1 MANKYFIWKD
11 AECKGVNP
19 VWVELSGADF
29 YKFINNP
36 QNSKRRFVKEYFED
50 DKNSG
55 YCKFEVT
62 EERFREWRTMQ
73 KRKERNED
81 MLMANIKKHR
91 LLDKDEVDENA
102 VKAIPSVLSFD
113 APLSDDEEETTYHD
127 IVPDMECGY
136 ENVEHQMLV
145 NKLYQILECLS
156 DEEREVLNHIYFN
169 NSENKSENEI
179 AKEMNISH
187 QLLGYRKKK
196 ILKKLKIFF
205 AET

>member
-1 MANKYFIWKD
+1 MSNKYFIWKD

-19 VWVELSGADF
+19 VWIELSGEDF
-29 YKFINNP
+29 YKFIKNP
-36 QNSKRRFVKEYFED
+36 LNAQRRFVKEYFED
-50 DKNSG
+50 DTDSG
-55 YCKFEVT
+55 YYKVEVT
-62 EERFREWRTMQ
+62 EEKYREWRTLQ

-81 MLMANIKKHR
+81 VLIANNKKHR
-91 LLDKDEVDENA
+91 LLDKDEVDKNA
-102 VKAIPSVLSFD
+102 VKAIPYVLSFD
-113 APLSDDEEETTYHD
+113 APLTDDDDETTYHD

-136 ENVEHQMLV
+136 ENVEHQLLV
-145 NKLYQILECLS
+145 KKLHQILEYLS

-187 QLLGYRKKK
+187 QLLGYRRKK
-196 ILKKLKIFF
+196 ILKKLKKFF